1 MAVPDLSNAVALPPE
16 RAFVI
21 QLHAAPDDG
30 AEIFAGRAEHVASGE
45 AARFG
50 SIPELIAFVR
60 QVLASD
66 ATPTVRTPV
75 LPGSTRHAR
84 TIAAAPRSTT

>member
-1 MAVPDLSNAVALPPE
+1 MTVDPPSSAVTLPPE

-21 QLHAAPDDG
+21 QLHAAPEGG
-30 AEIFAGRAEHVASGE
+30 AEVFAGRAEHVASGE
-45 AARFG
+45 TARFG
-50 SIPELIAFVR
+50 SVPELIAFVR

-66 ATPTVRTPV
+66 AAPTGHTPD
-75 LPGSTRHAR
+75 LPESTRHAR